1 MLTTG
6 SSTVLP
12 CKVKCLH
19 QEYSLCRSQPAILK
33 TGLFL
38 AISSH
43 KNEQLSLRNQTS
55 PSPLGTGDLGIQ
67 TNGNGRK
74 MNNMVVCCSLE
85 PGPAPPFPF
94 NLIPAGPNWLWIL
107 GAIVSVL
114 LSFTTSKWGPLL
126 KLKNEADNMM
136 EAAEHITDVVEE
148 VAEKVEK
155 IADEVGDQLPD
166 GGKLQA
172 TLQLVEDLAEET
184 AKNAR
189 RAGDLIDKVQEME
202 DKMEWYMESV
212 EAKSADGK
220 GNEKNEKTKE
230 A

>member
-38 AISSH
+38 AISNQ
-43 KNEQLSLRNQTS
+43 KDEQLSLRNQTS
-55 PSPLGTGDLGIQ
+55 PSPLGTGGLGIQ
-67 TNGNGRK
+67 TNRNSRK

-85 PGPAPPFPF
+85 PGPATPFPF
-94 NLIPAGPNWLWIL
+94 NLIPAGTNWQFWIL
-107 GAIVSVL
+107 GVIISVL
-114 LSFTTSKWGPLL
+114 LPFTTSKWGPLL

-136 EAAEHITDVVEE
+136 EAAERITDVVEE

-155 IADEVGDQLPD
+155 IADEVGDRLPE

-184 AKNAR
+184 AENAR

-202 DKMEWYMESV
+202 DKMESYMESLD
-212 EAKSADGK
+212 AKSVDDK
-220 GNEKNEKTKE
+220 GAENTKE